1 MTSSDVI
8 LALRGISKQFPGV
21 LALQD
26 VHMEVRAGEVHALL
40 GENGAGKS
48 TLAKII
54 AGIYPPSLGEMHLNG
69 VAQSFHSPYDAQKAG
84 VGMLYQELNLLPE
97 LSIAENIFLGSEPK
111 QSRLPFIDWKR
122 VHKQTSVLLEKVGL
136 EVSFKAKV
144 GSLSIAQQ
152 QMVQL
157 AKALHQNVQLLIMD
171 EPTARLTHHET
182 ENFFRSVQALKHQ
195 GVAILFISHRLDEV
209 KAQCDRA
216 TILRDG
222 QVVATLNVNDT
233 SLETISTLIL
243 GRQLSEKFPPRQTR
257 LGAEILRVQGL
268 TRYGIFEDISLTLHE
283 GEILG
288 ITGLVGSGRT
298 AVLRAIFG
306 LDPVDEGDF
315 YINRQ
320 RTQIHSL
327 QDAIQHGMGLLTEDR
342 QQQGLVLE
350 MNISENISLASLE
363 KDPAG
368 PFIDHQQEAAI
379 SAYYIRK
386 LGIEAPS
393 HDFETR
399 HLSSGNQQKVI
410 LSKWLAT
417 DPHILLCD
425 EPTQGVDIGGKT
437 EIYRLMN
444 QFVGRGMGIIMVSG
458 EINEILEM
466 CDRVVVL
473 HKGHIAANLL
483 CSETDEATVL
493 AYALHGGTQ

>member
-1 MTSSDVI
+1 M
-8 LALRGISKQFPGV
+8 SKQFPGV
-21 LALQD
+21 MALQAVD
-26 VHMEVRAGEVHALL
+26 LEVHAGEIHALL

-54 AGIYPPSLGEMHLNG
+54 GGVYPPTSGEIYLND
-69 VAQSFHSPYDAQKAG
+69 VLQNFHSPYDAQKAG

-97 LSIAENIFLGSEPK
+97 LTIAENIFLGSEPK
-111 QSRLPFIDWKR
+111 QAILPFIDWKR
-122 VHKQTSVLLEKVGL
+122 IHRQTAILLEKVGL
-136 EVSFKAKV
+136 EVSFKVKV

-157 AKALHQNVQLLIMD
+157 AKALHQNIQLLIMD

-182 ENFFRSVQALKHQ
+182 ENFFHSVQALKHQ

-209 KAQCDRA
+209 KNHCDRA

-222 QVVATLNVNDT
+222 QVVATLDVKEH
-233 SLETISTLIL
+233 SLDTISTLIL
-243 GRQLSEKFPPRQTR
+243 GRHLSEKFPQRQAQY
-257 LGAEILRVQGL
+257 GAELLRVQGL
-268 TRYGIFEDISLTLHE
+268 TRYGIFEDIGFTLRE

-298 AVLRAIFG
+298 AILRAIFG
-306 LDPVDEGDF
+306 LEPVDEGDF
-315 YINRQ
+315 YINRH
-320 RTQIHSL
+320 RVQIRSL
-327 QDAIQHGMGLLTEDR
+327 QDAIQYGIGLLTENR

-350 MNISENISLASLE
+350 MNIRENIHLASLE
-363 KDPAG
+363 KAPAG
-368 PFIDHQQEAAI
+368 PFIDHQQEAQL

-393 HDFETR
+393 HDFKTR

-417 DPHILLCD
+417 SPHILLCD

-437 EIYRLMN
+437 EIYHLMN
-444 QFVGRGMGIIMVSG
+444 QLLDRGMGIVMVSG
-458 EINEILEM
+458 DINEILEM
-466 CDRVVVL
+466 CDRVIVL
-473 HKGHIAANLL
+473 HKGRIAATLP
-483 CSETDEATVL
+483 CSETDEASVL
-493 AYALHGGTQ
+493 AYALHGGTP

>member
-1 MTSSDVI
+1 MNTI
-8 LALRGISKQFPGV
+8 LKLRGVSKQFPGV
-21 LALQD
+21 MALQD
-26 VHMEVRAGEVHALL
+26 VDLEVRAGEIHALL

-54 AGIYPPSLGEMHLNG
+54 GGVYPPTTGEIYLNDT
-69 VAQSFHSPYDAQKAG
+69 VQNFHSPYDAQKAG

-97 LSIAENIFLGSEPK
+97 LTIAENIFLGSEPK
-111 QSRLPFIDWKR
+111 QALLPFIDWKR
-122 VHKQTSVLLEKVGL
+122 IHRQTTILLDKVGL
-136 EVSFKAKV
+136 DVSFKVKV

-157 AKALHQNVQLLIMD
+157 AKALHQNIQLLIMD

-209 KAQCDRA
+209 KNQCDRA

-222 QVVATLNVNDT
+222 QVVATLDVKKH

-243 GRQLSEKFPPRQTR
+243 GRHISEKFPPRQTQH
-257 LGAEILRVQGL
+257 GAELLRVQGL
-268 TRYGIFEDISLTLHE
+268 TRYGAFEDISFTLRE

-298 AVLRAIFG
+298 AILRAIFG

-315 YINRQ
+315 YVNRH
-320 RTQIHSL
+320 RVQIRSL
-327 QDAIQHGMGLLTEDR
+327 QDAIQYGIGLLTEDR

-350 MNISENISLASLE
+350 MNISENIHLASLE
-363 KDPAG
+363 KTPAG
-368 PFIDHQQEAAI
+368 PFIDHEQEAQL

-393 HDFETR
+393 HDFKTR

-417 DPHILLCD
+417 SPHILLCD

-437 EIYRLMN
+437 EIYHLMN
-444 QFVGRGMGIIMVSG
+444 QLLNRGMGIVMVSG
-458 EINEILEM
+458 DINEIIEM
-466 CDRVVVL
+466 CDRVLVL
-473 HKGHIAANLL
+473 HKGRIAATLL
-483 CSETDEATVL
+483 CSETDEASVL
-493 AYALHGGTQ
+493 AYALHGGTS